1 MRFVILLLLSSIC
14 HVVADIPDNV
24 LDSGIYEVT
33 EHAGD
38 DFLIDV
44 IFSEADSVT
53 SCFGYTVS
61 SGGIKK
67 YWVLDLDYSGAVLY
81 RQQISVQPGDSEYWI
96 RGVFLEPELL
106 LIIQGELQP
115 GSSPHLSLID
125 LLDPENSST
134 SPVPFELGSDES
146 LIIRALKSSSEE
158 WVTVAGTR
166 WLPGSGACLFVCR
179 LEHDGSILWETS
191 VAENPE
197 TQFIHVILENLSDGG
212 CVLSYEYDWDPPP
225 FIPLCRLGSDGS
237 ILWQKS
243 LPVDDRFLASL
254 SDFQE
259 LDDGSILCTGTLD
272 HLGRYLTSKGFS
284 ACLDSQGEE
293 LWRRTDWYGDNTSF
307 RSSAFTTQDGTL
319 IAGFISMRH
328 GDGCQ
333 PQLDFNILLATM
345 ADDGSRITGTELFAE
360 GDQIIHSVF
369 VTESGQIIVT
379 GTDTQPGKE
388 EANIF
393 FRRLDI
399 TELR

>member
-24 LDSGIYEVT
+24 LDSGICEIT

-53 SCFGYTVS
+53 SCFGCTV

-81 RQQISVQPGDSEYWI
+81 RRQISIQPSDSEHWI
-96 RGVFLEPELL
+96 HGVFLEPDLL
-106 LIIQGELQP
+106 LTIQGELQP
-115 GSSPHLSLID
+115 GSSPYLSLID

-134 SPVPFELGSDES
+134 SPVPFELGSDEL

-158 WVTVAGTR
+158 RVTVAGTR
-166 WLPGSGACLFVCR
+166 WVPGSGASLFVCR

-197 TQFIHVILENLSDGG
+197 TQFVHVILENLSDGG
-212 CVLSYEYDWDPPP
+212 CMLSYEYDGDSPP

-243 LPVDDRFLASL
+243 LSVDDGFLAGF

-259 LDDGSILCTGTLD
+259 LEDGSILCTGTQD
-272 HLGRYLTSKGFS
+272 QFGRYLISKGFS
-284 ACLDSQGEE
+284 ACLDSHGEE

-307 RSSAFTTQDGTL
+307 RSSASTTQDGTL
-319 IAGFISMRH
+319 VAGFISMQQ

-333 PQLDFNILLATM
+333 QQLDFNILLATM

-379 GTDTQPGKE
+379 GSDTQPGKE
-388 EANIF
+388 EANTF
-393 FRRLDI
+393 FRRLDVA
-399 TELR
+399 ELR